1 MAFGVRFGG
10 IHICIGRWH
19 SWRIDHS
26 GNCVYLCAGCKKA
39 ASKLPAQAVMRS
51 LGYEKRR
58 EEKRLHIQDGSP
70 YRAYCGL
77 SVSAIKKAELHRAI
91 TITDWRSLDCA
102 PRDDYPVCSECLMHA
117 LRRLLSD

>member
-1 MAFGVRFGG
+1 MPT
-10 IHICIGRWH
+10 
-19 SWRIDHS
+19 
-26 GNCVYLCAGCKKA
+26 L
-39 ASKLPAQAVMRS
+39 AVMRS

-58 EEKRLHIQDGSP
+58 QEKRLHIQDGYP
-70 YRAYCGL
+70 YRAYCGKR
-77 SVSAIKKAELHRAI
+77 VSAIGKSESHRAI